1 MSPWR
6 RGPGDEVW
14 TYRYLRIG
22 LVGAVVFLAVSVAIT
37 TATTGRW
44 QPSISAYFYTT
55 SHAALTG
62 ALCAVGLGL
71 IAYKGSTATEDVLL
85 NSAGFLAFIVALV
98 PTARPPCAGT
108 PASCGLW
115 LPELGNA
122 TAAVPNNL
130 TALAAATAVGIA
142 FYAAV
147 RGIDP
152 APQPRWPAPHPA
164 QGWVWL
170 ARAAQAVLVLA
181 GLGVLWRWPAVFVEW
196 AHDVAAIAMFAAII
210 AVVAHYAWYSARRPK
225 RPGAGP
231 RKITQAYVVIVG
243 VMTIALVA
251 AALLQPGGVVLIVEA
266 ILVTGFAAFWCVQ
279 TVDLWDN
286 EDKYCRIGHTGSSR
300 FQLPPPGAV
309 G

>member
-1 MSPWR
+1 MARWR

-22 LVGAVVFLAVSVAIT
+22 LVGAVAFLAVSVAIT
-37 TATTGRW
+37 TATTRRW
-44 QPSISAYFYTT
+44 QPSVSAYYYTF
-55 SHAALTG
+55 SHAPFLG

-85 NSAGFLAFIVALV
+85 NTAGFLAFVVALV
-98 PTARPPCAGT
+98 PTARPPCDGP

-122 TAAVPNNL
+122 TAAVPNNVS
-130 TALAAATAVGIA
+130 ALVAATAIGIA
-142 FYAAV
+142 VYAAV
-147 RGIDP
+147 RAIAP
-152 APQPRWPAPHPA
+152 APQPRWPAPRPA

-170 ARAAQAVLVLA
+170 ARAGQAVVVLA
-181 GLGVLWRWPAVFVEW
+181 GLVVLWRRPAVFDAW
-196 AHDVAAIAMFAAII
+196 AHDLAAIIMFAAII

-225 RPGAGP
+225 RPGAAP
-231 RKITQAYVVIVG
+231 RKITGAYAGIVG
-243 VMTIALVA
+243 VMSVALVA
-251 AALLQPGGVVLIVEA
+251 ASLLRPGGVVLIIEA
-266 ILVTGFAAFWCVQ
+266 ILVTGFAVFWCVQ

-286 EDKYCRIGHTGSSR
+286 EDKYCRIGHTRSSG